1 MTTHNVSISIKVLAT
16 GISIDINTESPQ
28 TTIPIKTEK
37 TLNLDDYEGLKK
49 LLPLY
54 DDNIITHTEC
64 AVITADED
72 EEETNTIGEFVDEDN
87 DEEETDDDEETIA
100 EYITAALE
108 DPNPDVFLT
117 AVRDVARARGMAQLA
132 KDAGLGRESLYKALT
147 PGAKPRYDTMLK
159 LLHALGVKLSASS
172 IHS

>member
-1 MTTHNVSISIKVLAT
+1 MATHNISISIKVLTT

-28 TTIPIKTEK
+28 TTIPHIKTEK

-64 AVITADED
+64 AITTADED
-72 EEETNTIGEFVDEDN
+72 NDEEESDDDEETNTIGEFVDEDN

-100 EYITAALE
+100 IE
-108 DPNPDVFLT
+108 DFVDEDVVDDDDEET
-117 AVRDVARARGMAQLA
+117 DDDEEQTS
-132 KDAGLGRESLYKALT
+132 KI
-147 PGAKPRYDTMLK
+147 PRLN
-159 LLHALGVKLSASS
+159 
-172 IHS
+172 

>member
-100 EYITAALE
+100 IE
-108 DPNPDVFLT
+108 DFVDEDVVDDDEET
-117 AVRDVARARGMAQLA
+117 DDDEEQTS
-132 KDAGLGRESLYKALT
+132 KI
-147 PGAKPRYDTMLK
+147 PRLN
-159 LLHALGVKLSASS
+159 
-172 IHS
+172 

>member
-1 MTTHNVSISIKVLAT
+1 MTTHNVSISIKVLTT

-64 AVITADED
+64 AVITAD
-72 EEETNTIGEFVDEDN
+72 
-87 DEEETDDDEETIA
+87 
-100 EYITAALE
+100 
-108 DPNPDVFLT
+108 
-117 AVRDVARARGMAQLA
+117 
-132 KDAGLGRESLYKALT
+132 
-147 PGAKPRYDTMLK
+147 
-159 LLHALGVKLSASS
+159 
-172 IHS
+172 

>member
-1 MTTHNVSISIKVLAT
+1 MTTHNVSISIKVLTT

-100 EYITAALE
+100 IE
-108 DPNPDVFLT
+108 DFVDEDVVDDDDEET
-117 AVRDVARARGMAQLA
+117 DDDEEQTS
-132 KDAGLGRESLYKALT
+132 KI
-147 PGAKPRYDTMLK
+147 PRLN
-159 LLHALGVKLSASS
+159 
-172 IHS
+172 